1 MSEILKIHD
10 GRNYF
15 PDNYFASE
23 GGNDGY
29 DYGYGEGCNYLIEYA
44 NNKTLM
50 IEHDDETYFQWFTT
64 IKERDRKLREELKDA
79 ILLYPK
85 ITNDD
90 GEEFTDY
97 MQSGGFVVEETIY
110 ENDKWTDN
118 PYYLDT
124 LEVKDFLES
133 WIES

>member
-1 MSEILKIHD
+1 
-10 GRNYF
+10 
-15 PDNYFASE
+15 
-23 GGNDGY
+23 
-29 DYGYGEGCNYLIEYA
+29 
-44 NNKTLM
+44 M